1 MLPRSQPPWET
12 WQCPVVSLSCSVLN
26 VSVYCGLLILSHNSV
41 GIFGVLF
48 SLQFQMCI
56 LPWLYLPQD
65 TQHFSLPPSCA
76 FPTPSPFLSQS
87 FSVLKNKTAAPLSSK
102 QHTPS
107 PYLLHL
113 STPFMGFK
121 QSFLGGF
128 NIYLLRAEWVMLKY
142 LFIWTYLVPVSVSS
156 LSGTIAVC
164 KIPRLCVYSMGV
176 FFPCWQILIYCTLTK
191 LDPTV
196 NWNVFQELARW
207 LGGLGSLLPTLMTW
221 VQVLEKVKRTN
232 CFRLPSDLHT
242 CRGTCVYNKCK
253 SIVQICRHLIIILST
268 FVVNF

>member
-176 FFPCWQILIYCTLTK
+176 FFSLLTNSYLLHLNKVRSHSK
-191 LDPTV
+191 LKCISRAGKMA
-196 NWNVFQELARW
+196 WWIKELAAYPDDLSSSPRK
-207 LGGLGSLLPTLMTW
+207 GEKDQLL
-221 VQVLEKVKRTN
+221 
-232 CFRLPSDLHT
+232 
-242 CRGTCVYNKCK
+242 
-253 SIVQICRHLIIILST
+253 
-268 FVVNF
+268 